1 MFGFL
6 PDTLFLALLTSTLL
20 AGLRRA
26 TGLTLQAQQ
35 LVPANNAAG
44 AQFVGL
50 YLSGGEWAF
59 GRLAA
64 YAKGSKYFK
73 YDPDVTVAQV
83 RSQVGGFADGIKAAA
98 ALAGEFASSSSH
110 HASSAAAGSGGVGGA
125 DGGVKKDD

>member
-35 LVPANNAAG
+35 LVPANNAVG
-44 AQFVGL
+44 AQVLGW

-98 ALAGEFASSSSH
+98 ALAGEFASH
-110 HASSAAAGSGGVGGA
+110 HSAGAGGGGA